1 MEKQARFSQKT
12 AILLERVRRLGLSDE
27 VLLASAASGD
37 VKPLQEVS
45 GSDSGYEDFFVY
57 GEAHGEQIAEGI
69 RNGYRMKFN
78 TIGGLQSWLKERL
91 GREAG
96 TDFAVSEGRIDG
108 LSLAADEAELLR
120 SSLASNWL
128 LLEAPSSAG
137 EQAEQ
142 ASANE
147 DAPTLPVP
155 GQTGTYSLFLKFLS
169 ERD

>member
-12 AILLERVRRLGLSDE
+12 AVLLERVRRLGLSDE

-45 GSDSGYEDFFVY
+45 GDDSNYEDFFVY
-57 GEAHGEQIAEGI
+57 GETHGEQIADGI

-91 GREAG
+91 GREAE
-96 TDFAVSEGRIDG
+96 TDFTASVGRIDG
-108 LSLAADEAELLR
+108 LSLTADEAELLR

-128 LLEAPSSAG
+128 MLEAPSAG
-137 EQAEQ
+137 EGADK
-142 ASANE
+142 ASENE
-147 DAPTLPVP
+147 DTPGLSAP
-155 GQTGTYSLFLKFLS
+155 GQNGTYSLVLKFLS
-169 ERD
+169 EKE